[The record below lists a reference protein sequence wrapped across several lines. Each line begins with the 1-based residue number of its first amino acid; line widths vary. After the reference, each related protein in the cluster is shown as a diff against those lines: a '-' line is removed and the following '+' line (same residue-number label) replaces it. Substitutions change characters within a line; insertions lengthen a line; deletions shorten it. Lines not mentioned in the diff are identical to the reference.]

1 MNSSAY
7 EGQYAHAQIALTAD
21 EQLREDAEFN
31 ALMQCG
37 TVVHM
42 ERFEVEEFRF
52 VLENLVKDG
61 SCFGTAP
68 LSSTLTRVRRHL
80 LQGELGYEANL
91 RELRTAAQNALLF
104 VFPLEDDLEM
114 CLRFE
119 RVQGT
124 GLALTRLGVSPVNG
138 DLWMQHW
145 AMRALDFT
153 GAVFA
158 VESARGTCDFELRRE
173 VFYPMLSLIEASTR
187 GLSVTEDDFFM
198 FDDPQAVCKKFK
210 RERRDCRRAI
220 RAQYGQAA

>member
-1 MNSSAY
+1 M
-7 EGQYAHAQIALTAD
+7 
-21 EQLREDAEFN
+21 
-31 ALMQCG
+31 
-37 TVVHM
+37 
-42 ERFEVEEFRF
+42 
-52 VLENLVKDG
+52 
-61 SCFGTAP
+61 
-68 LSSTLTRVRRHL
+68 
-80 LQGELGYEANL
+80 NL

-145 AMRALDFT
+145 AMRALEFT